1 MNNQKLWEFW
11 NIFVVVTQY
20 TVFENQQKSPIY
32 ISIKLAMIMARKFK
46 YFFVAKWQNETFSI
60 IFKTLCISGHFEFI
74 TFGEHAQ

>member
-32 ISIKLAMIMARKFK
+32 IYPKLAMILARKFN
-46 YFFVAKWQNETFSI
+46 YVFVENKTFCT
-60 IFKTLCISGHFEFI
+60 IFKQCVSQVTLSS
-74 TFGEHAQ
+74 